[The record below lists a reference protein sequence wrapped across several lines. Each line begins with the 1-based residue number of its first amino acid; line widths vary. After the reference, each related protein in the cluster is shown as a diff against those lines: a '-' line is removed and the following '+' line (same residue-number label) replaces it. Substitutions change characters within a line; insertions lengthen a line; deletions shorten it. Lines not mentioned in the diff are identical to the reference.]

1 MLCLSRSS
9 EAITGGDVPNLC
21 IPTAE
26 PDWVIRCGDVRIPVD
41 RASLDRRYEDWTYDR
56 YRGPGPTSPWPVH
69 EVLRVSEPGHPG
81 LHLMGLLTDGAA
93 LLALEVSEPGAELWT
108 PAPFAVSN
116 HVVWIAH
123 VPNRTTRL
131 RLETTE
137 GETHRTWAGLQA
149 VG

>member
-1 MLCLSRSS
+1 VSN
-9 EAITGGDVPNLC
+9 PNL
-21 IPTAE
+21 PTAE
-26 PDWVIRCGDVRIPVD
+26 PHWVIRCGDLRIRVD
-41 RASLDRRYEDWTYDR
+41 RASLDQRYEDWTYDR

-93 LLALEVSEPGAELWT
+93 LLSLDVGEYGTELWT
-108 PAPFAVSN
+108 PAPFAVSH

-123 VPNRTTRL
+123 APSRTTRL
-131 RLETTE
+131 RLTTTE